1 MVCWCMWTEANAVLE
16 GWRKVGLYLFG
27 FGFVL
32 GPPLDAIHSRVE
44 LQIYDRGALD
54 IAGLHTD
61 IWVRVFHP
69 WPCVSP
75 FNFLI
80 TLLYSL
86 IKLFLTRNCVPLVGV
101 IYLASNLCWVH
112 WVSRCF
118 LCWVSSIVLLDCCNL
133 CLIIGWHQRN
143 ESWLQVWTELAFPS
157 CEFLPLANELNLLVQ
172 IS

>member
-1 MVCWCMWTEANAVLE
+1 MVWWCMWTEANAVLE

-69 WPCVSP
+69 
-75 FNFLI
+75 
-80 TLLYSL
+80 
-86 IKLFLTRNCVPLVGV
+86 
-101 IYLASNLCWVH
+101 
-112 WVSRCF
+112 
-118 LCWVSSIVLLDCCNL
+118 
-133 CLIIGWHQRN
+133 
-143 ESWLQVWTELAFPS
+143 
-157 CEFLPLANELNLLVQ
+157 
-172 IS
+172 

>member
-1 MVCWCMWTEANAVLE
+1 MWTEANAVLE

-32 GPPLDAIHSRVE
+32 GPPLDTIHSRVE
-44 LQIYDRGALD
+44 LQIYDMGALD

-61 IWVRVFHP
+61 IWVRVFHS
-69 WPCVSP
+69 WPCVRP

-86 IKLFLTRNCVPLVGV
+86 IKLLLTKTCVPLVGV
-101 IYLASNLCWVH
+101 MYLASNLCWVH

-118 LCWVSSIVLLDCCNL
+118 LCWVSSIVLSDCCNL
-133 CLIIGWHQRN
+133 CLIIGWHQSN

-157 CEFLPLANELNLLVQ
+157 CEFLPLAKELNLLVQ